1 MSILTVQ
8 RTTYPTATPGS
19 LGTGICKLV
28 SSPLAEVL
36 VTLASTVSGLIDL
49 VILRWD
55 GVGAWFPV
63 NPLPQQAVSLLDP
76 GPSPIFEPTRRAIP
90 SLGGRSRFTFR
101 VESPGYYLIFAPSA
115 AAADLTEVQVNEL
128 YPNSGAYS
136 SGSAV
141 RGIYYAAPVA
151 ADSVTVHAAVASN
164 AANTFPGPFG
174 AIETW
179 GRNVRCV
186 FAASYD
192 GGDVTVVGTDQ
203 FGQVI
208 SETIVAAAG
217 TTVSG
222 VKIFRTV
229 TGISKATVGATAN
242 TVSVGLGLKIGVPF
256 QFTAGQE
263 FLNGVGELATLDTT
277 YYAFTPGTAA
287 NAARNYNFLGW

>member
-63 NPLPQQAVSLLDP
+63 TPLPQEPVSLL
-76 GPSPIFEPTRRAIP
+76 GGGIAPIFEPSRRASP
-90 SLGGRSRFTFR
+90 ALAGRSRFTFA

-115 AAADLTEVQVNEL
+115 AAAELTEVQVNEL

>member
-8 RTTYPTATPGS
+8 RTTYPTATPGA
-19 LGTGICKLV
+19 LGTSICKLV
-28 SSPLAEVL
+28 SSPLFEVL
-36 VTLASTVSGLIDL
+36 ATLASTVSGIIDL
-49 VILRWD
+49 VVLRWD

-63 NPLPQQAVSLLDP
+63 APQPQPPVSLLDP
-76 GPSPIFEPTRRAIP
+76 GPASILEPTRRATP
-90 SLGGRSRFTFR
+90 ALAGKSRFVFR
-101 VESPGYYLIFAPSA
+101 AESPGYYLVFAPSA
-115 AAADLTEVQVNEL
+115 AAADITEVQVNEL
-128 YPNSGAYS
+128 YPASGAFS
-136 SGSAV
+136 AGSAV
-141 RGIYYAAPVA
+141 RGMYYAAPVA
-151 ADSVTVHAAVASN
+151 ADNVTVSAAVASN

-192 GGDVTVVGTDQ
+192 GGNVTVVGTDQ

-208 SETIVAAAG
+208 SETIVASAG
-217 TTVSG
+217 STVSG

-229 TGISKATVGATAN
+229 TGISKATVGATSN

-256 QFTAGQE
+256 QFGAGQE